1 MKLSGIDT
9 NLLVALDAL
18 LKEKN
23 VTRAAKRIGRGQPAM
38 SHVLARL
45 RAHFEDPLLVPKGRE
60 LVLSKKA
67 QTLVEPVARAISAL
81 TDVFD
86 ERSAAEKHAERTF
99 VLASTDLFAWR
110 FIPELLC
117 ALQQDI
123 PDVVLET
130 RPLIARSSEQILSDG
145 VDLAFGVYE
154 DLPQHI
160 NQQQLHTEPYVCV
173 MRADHP
179 KVGGT
184 LPLEVYLELPHLE
197 VVPAPKA
204 RAGER
209 IDRIL
214 AASGKQ
220 RRVTAKVAH
229 FCVARRILETN
240 DHVLTMS
247 KGNAEFLIQG
257 SALRIVSAPIE
268 LPPLR
273 ISQIWRRQYD
283 EDLAHRWLRET
294 AARVCLGA
302 AS

>member
-1 MKLSGIDT
+1 VKLSGIDT

-38 SHVLARL
+38 SHILARL
-45 RAHFEDPLLVPKGRE
+45 REHFEDPLLVPKGRE
-60 LVLSKKA
+60 LVLSLKG
-67 QTLVEPVARAISAL
+67 QMLVEPVARAISAF

-86 ERSAAEKHAERTF
+86 ERSAAEKRSGRTF
-99 VLASTDLFAWR
+99 VVASTDLFAWR

-117 ALQQDI
+117 ALQQDA
-123 PDVVLET
+123 PDVVLEA
-130 RPLIARSSEQILSDG
+130 RPLIARSTEQILSDG

-173 MRADHP
+173 VRADHP
-179 KVGGT
+179 EVGRKI
-184 LPLEVYLELPHLE
+184 PLELYLELPHIE
-197 VVPAPKA
+197 VVPAPRA
-204 RAGER
+204 RAGDR

-214 AASGKQ
+214 AASGKR

-240 DHVLTMS
+240 DCVLTMS
-247 KGNAEFLIQG
+247 KGNAEFLIKK
-257 SALRIVSAPIE
+257 SALRIVNAPIE

-283 EDLAHRWLRET
+283 EDIEHRWLRQT
-294 AARVCLGA
+294 AARVCVGPA
-302 AS
+302 K